1 MYMLIVLSQIG
12 SCSNQERN
20 IVLLILLQG
29 NSSLSIF
36 FIPLQNLVTSVYMPD
51 CLSVVV
57 VPNTIN
63 FPSHPLYA

>member
-12 SCSNQERN
+12 SCSNQEKKYSAAHLVARQF
-20 IVLLILLQG
+20 ISVH
-29 NSSLSIF
+29 F